1 MLLNSPAR
9 RRVSYRNLLLVS
21 LFGGEKKTHCE
32 NLMKHTVKIL
42 SGFSSPKVLQI
53 NGSSY
58 TFTVKLKYVI
68 VDMVMKAPLVN
79 QTQFNGR
86 YGCTNCLA
94 VGRRALAKDV
104 WIYPF
109 HEPDVSQRTSK
120 ERKLILECLGSECRS
135 LYGLRGNIYDLFL
148 SITAWLEFKNV

>member
-1 MLLNSPAR
+1 
-9 RRVSYRNLLLVS
+9 
-21 LFGGEKKTHCE
+21 
-32 NLMKHTVKIL
+32 MKHTVIIL

-104 WIYPF
+104 
-109 HEPDVSQRTSK
+109 
-120 ERKLILECLGSECRS
+120 
-135 LYGLRGNIYDLFL
+135 
-148 SITAWLEFKNV
+148 